1 MKISELISKLDYH
14 FNDEH
19 GQAVTD
25 PDRARALLDVEI
37 QDITND
43 SRKIRQDCLF
53 FCISGAQFDGH
64 DFALQAL
71 ENGAKALVVEKDLD
85 LGEAARDAV
94 IIRVYDSRYA
104 MAFISAAWFGNPASR
119 MKIIGVTGTKGKT
132 TTTYMVRSILQSAGF
147 KERRL
152 QSRSDRHDRDP
163 VRRCQDSFRQHH
175 PRIPDPAEDL

>member
-64 DFALQAL
+64 DFASMIPVMPWPLFPPR
-71 ENGAKALVVEKDLD
+71 G
-85 LGEAARDAV
+85 
-94 IIRVYDSRYA
+94 
-104 MAFISAAWFGNPASR
+104 SATLP
-119 MKIIGVTGTKGKT
+119 
-132 TTTYMVRSILQSAGF
+132 
-147 KERRL
+147 
-152 QSRSDRHDRDP
+152 P
-163 VRRCQDSFRQHH
+163 V
-175 PRIPDPAEDL
+175 

>member
-43 SRKIRQDCLF
+43 SRKIRQDSLF
-53 FCISGAQFDGH
+53 FCIAGAQFDGH

-71 ENGAKALVVEKDLD
+71 EQGAKALVVEKDLD

-104 MAFISAAWFGNPASR
+104 MAFISAAWFGNP
-119 MKIIGVTGTKGKT
+119 
-132 TTTYMVRSILQSAGF
+132 
-147 KERRL
+147 
-152 QSRSDRHDRDP
+152 
-163 VRRCQDSFRQHH
+163 VRRCQDPLRQYHSG
-175 PRIPDPAEDL
+175 IPDPAEDL